1 MDQSRLRTNDGYA
14 RISYVAWRLMQ
25 RRVAVQMVILA
36 TVVLTYSAAHALTPT
51 DGIQGVYSAQDRQS
65 ETSLYAILQQLPPPP
80 GDMPVPPAWRN
91 GVLLRVLVTAG
102 PSGVETSTRR
112 QPSDVPC
119 RQCTAQHF
127 FLLPSQLSI
136 GAHQKLRA
144 LRHPPGGV
152 TYLDV
157 KGREYALFHIHVRRT
172 EKGLRLLGAEL
183 MRTGFVPPVLKK
195 RLRLRFDAPLATGAR
210 WDRIVAAA
218 LADARESTPDIAL
231 EEGKA
236 DER

>member
-1 MDQSRLRTNDGYA
+1 MHGT
-14 RISYVAWRLMQ
+14 
-25 RRVAVQMVILA
+25 
-36 TVVLTYSAAHALTPT
+36 AL
-51 DGIQGVYSAQDRQS
+51 
-65 ETSLYAILQQLPPPP
+65 LPPSIATLDR
-80 GDMPVPPAWRN
+80 GTSKVTRPAS
-91 GVLLRVLVTAG
+91 A
-102 PSGVETSTRR
+102 
-112 QPSDVPC
+112 
-119 RQCTAQHF
+119 
-127 FLLPSQLSI
+127 
-136 GAHQKLRA
+136 
-144 LRHPPGGV
+144 GV

-195 RLRLRFDAPLATGAR
+195 RLRLRFDAPLAAGAR